1 MKQPTSGAMKRRA
14 MSSEPQSSGD
24 IEGPE
29 PPSLWKL
36 LNLPEPRRSGARN
49 APEVDR
55 ALLLKLVRKELPR
68 DAVAALYTLI
78 DTFESWN
85 KAFVELIAEEFRK
98 KYPPG
103 SELPDD

>member
-1 MKQPTSGAMKRRA
+1 MEQPTSGAMKRRA

-36 LNLPEPRRSGARN
+36 FNLPEPRRYDDLD

-55 ALLLKLVRKELPR
+55 QLLGKLIRKELSR
-68 DAVAALYTLI
+68 DAAAAVYMLI
-78 DTFESWN
+78 DAFDSWR
-85 KAFVELIAEEFRK
+85 KAFAELVIEDFHEK
-98 KYPPG
+98 HPPG
-103 SELPDD
+103 SELPDG